1 MPIETSPYETCHA
14 VDIITCEKD
23 AIHRLA
29 MAMIITH
36 AEFQI
41 EMVKD
46 CANEY
51 PSKQKIEKEFTDLT
65 KDTLERLD
73 EWIDCIRDNLK
84 ERLTTMKVDAR
95 VTQLKYNLDGDLID
109 ITVAIDQHL

>member
-1 MPIETSPYETCHA
+1 MSIETSEYEICNA
-14 VDIITCEKD
+14 IDIITCEKD
-23 AIHRLA
+23 AIHSLA
-29 MAMIITH
+29 MAMMVTH

-46 CANEY
+46 GAHEY
-51 PSKQKIEKEFTDLT
+51 PSKQDIEKIFVNLN
-65 KDTLERLD
+65 KSALERLD
-73 EWIDCIRDNLK
+73 EWIDCVKEGIK